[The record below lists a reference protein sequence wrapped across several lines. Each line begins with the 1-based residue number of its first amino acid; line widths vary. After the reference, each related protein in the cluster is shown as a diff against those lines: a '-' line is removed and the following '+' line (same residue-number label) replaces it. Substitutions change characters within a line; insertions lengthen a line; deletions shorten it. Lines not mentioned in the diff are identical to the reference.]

1 MRTYY
6 PYSINDFGS
15 VSDCK
20 MILKELKDDMRELPL
35 TPDLYGDIIDLLNR
49 KILEVEERYYKNK

>member
-20 MILKELKDDMRELPL
+20 MILRELKDDMRKLPL
-35 TPDLYGDIIDLLNR
+35 TPDQYAEVLEILNQ
-49 KILEVEERYYKNK
+49 KILEVEERYKNK

>member
-20 MILKELKDDMRELPL
+20 MILRELKDDMRELPL
-35 TPDLYGDIIDLLNR
+35 TPEQYAEVLEILNQ
-49 KILEVEERYYKNK
+49 KILEVEERYKNK